1 MLILYILNMYSINGE
16 YRVWGDKVKILI
28 SNSSK
33 LPIYEQIVNSIKEAI
48 INGTLNPNEKLPSI
62 RSLAKD
68 LNISVITTKRA
79 YDELERQGFIETV
92 GGKGCYVSYYNKEL
106 VYEEKLKEIEEKL
119 EDILNISRSIKL
131 KKSDIKNMIDLL
143 YEGE

>member
-1 MLILYILNMYSINGE
+1 M
-16 YRVWGDKVKILI
+16 KILI

-48 INGTLNPNEKLPSI
+48 ISGELEANEKLPSI

-79 YDELERQGFIETV
+79 YEEFEKQGFIETV
-92 GGKGCYVSYYNKEL
+92 GGKGCYVSYFNKEL

-119 EDILNISRSIKL
+119 EEILSIARSIKVS
-131 KKSDIKNMIDLL
+131 KNDIKSMIDLL
-143 YEGE
+143 YEGD

>member
-1 MLILYILNMYSINGE
+1 M
-16 YRVWGDKVKILI
+16 WGDKVKILI

-33 LPIYEQIVNSIKEAI
+33 LPIYEQIVNSIKDAI
-48 INGTLNPNEKLPSI
+48 INGTLTPNEKLPSI

-119 EDILNISRSIKL
+119 EDILNIARSIKL